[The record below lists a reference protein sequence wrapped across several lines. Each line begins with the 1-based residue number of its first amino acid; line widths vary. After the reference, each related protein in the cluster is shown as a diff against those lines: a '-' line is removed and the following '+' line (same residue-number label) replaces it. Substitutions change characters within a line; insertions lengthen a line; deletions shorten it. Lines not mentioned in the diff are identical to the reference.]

1 MAYKLKYLS
10 FILFIF
16 LALGSW
22 SVNAQNQLQHE
33 LEGRRRE
40 LQKEIKQ
47 ITALL
52 FASKKER
59 KSIINTVDD
68 LSYKISVRKNLIRIT
83 NQQANLLTRE
93 INFNENKILDKQNK
107 LKILKQDYAAMILR
121 SYKSRDRKNKLMFL
135 LSSSN
140 FQQAFRRL
148 QYIKQ
153 YANYQKNQANL
164 IKEETKKLQLLNQ
177 DLVSKKEEKKK
188 IINENRFAKEALD
201 EERNTQKVLIA
212 SIQKDLSTFSFKI
225 KTKQKE
231 AQKLNE
237 EIRKL
242 IQEAIAASNRKAGK
256 SENLAVFSL
265 TPEQKALAK
274 NFTSNKGK
282 LPWPVANGI
291 VKLRFGTNPS
301 PIDPSIKIRSN
312 GVRIATNKGEP
323 IRSVFEGTVQGIMTP
338 KNGNNTIMIR
348 HGNYITVYKNLS
360 KFYVSKGDKVTTKQ
374 IIGEVITNKATG
386 ESILSFGIYKDSSI
400 QNPSSWI
407 YKL

>member
-1 MAYKLKYLS
+1 M
-10 FILFIF
+10 
-16 LALGSW
+16 
-22 SVNAQNQLQHE
+22 
-33 LEGRRRE
+33 
-40 LQKEIKQ
+40 
-47 ITALL
+47 
-52 FASKKER
+52 
-59 KSIINTVDD
+59 
-68 LSYKISVRKNLIRIT
+68 
-83 NQQANLLTRE
+83 
-93 INFNENKILDKQNK
+93 
-107 LKILKQDYAAMILR
+107 
-121 SYKSRDRKNKLMFL
+121 
-135 LSSSN
+135 
-140 FQQAFRRL
+140 
-148 QYIKQ
+148 
-153 YANYQKNQANL
+153 
-164 IKEETKKLQLLNQ
+164 
-177 DLVSKKEEKKK
+177 
-188 IINENRFAKEALD
+188 D

-212 SIQKDLSTFSFKI
+212 SIQKDLSTFSLKI

-231 AQKLNE
+231 TQKLNE

-256 SENLAVFSL
+256 SEDLNVFSL

-323 IRSVFEGTVQGIMTP
+323 IRSVFEGVVQGIMTP

>member
-93 INFNENKILDKQNK
+93 INFNEKKILDKQNK

>member
-1 MAYKLKYLS
+1 MASKIKYLF

-22 SVNAQNQLQHE
+22 GVNAQNQRQQE

-140 FQQAFRRL
+140 FQQAFRRI

-153 YANYQKNQANL
+153 YANYQKNQAKL

-188 IINENRFAKEALD
+188 IINENQFAKEALD

-212 SIQKDLSTFSFKI
+212 SIQKDLSTFSLKI
-225 KTKQKE
+225 KNKQKE
-231 AQKLNE
+231 SQKLNE

-374 IIGEVITNKATG
+374 IIGEVITNKVTG

>member
-22 SVNAQNQLQHE
+22 SVNAQNQLQQE

-93 INFNENKILDKQNK
+93 INFNEKKILDKQNK

>member
-1 MAYKLKYLS
+1 
-10 FILFIF
+10 
-16 LALGSW
+16 
-22 SVNAQNQLQHE
+22 
-33 LEGRRRE
+33 
-40 LQKEIKQ
+40 
-47 ITALL
+47 
-52 FASKKER
+52 
-59 KSIINTVDD
+59 
-68 LSYKISVRKNLIRIT
+68 
-83 NQQANLLTRE
+83 
-93 INFNENKILDKQNK
+93 
-107 LKILKQDYAAMILR
+107 
-121 SYKSRDRKNKLMFL
+121 MFL

-153 YANYQKNQANL
+153 YANYQKDQAKL
-164 IKEETKKLQLLNQ
+164 IKEETKKLQILNQ
-177 DLVSKKEEKKK
+177 DLVSKKEEKKR

-212 SIQKDLSTFSFKI
+212 SIQKDLSTFSLKI

-231 AQKLNE
+231 TQKLNE

-256 SENLAVFSL
+256 SEDLNVFSL

-323 IRSVFEGTVQGIMTP
+323 IRTVFEGVVQGIMTP